1 LLILLFLFQSAIKI
15 DKGVVGKAGVAQ
27 EKDAVPGEEES
38 EEPVSDSSSS
48 SSSSSSSEPMEASDE
63 GRKAED
69 IPAKEI
75 EDSLHK
81 AEVRLPQNNLFVRF
95 EIDGSSLLVRWCSSS
110 SDGREERR

>member
-1 LLILLFLFQSAIKI
+1 MAYNSSFPSLQSAIKV

-38 EEPVSDSSSS
+38 EAPVSDSSSS

-81 AEVRLPQNNLFVRF
+81 AEVRPS
-95 EIDGSSLLVRWCSSS
+95 GTCHSSLSRLTRAL
-110 SDGREERR
+110 R